1 MNPYITYQDPQKLF
15 ATTQGTGM
23 QDQFHQQAMQQMAQ
37 LASQTGQSS
46 PSSNSMNALSLAKA
60 LRGSNAVSN
69 SMDTANAY
77 MPWTQMSIAN
87 QYGTD
92 PYSEQS
98 RMLALQNMGMK

>member
-37 LASQTGQSS
+37 LASQAGQSA
-46 PSSNSMNALSLAKA
+46 PSANSINALSLAKA

-69 SMDTANAY
+69 GVDTANAF
-77 MPWTQMSIAN
+77 MPWTQMNIGN

-98 RMLALQNMGMK
+98 RMLAMQERGF